1 MALTTLNASTHIP
14 SVYMAGWSHSVFGKL
29 DGQSVEEL
37 LCSTVDAALHHAKLS
52 AEDVDSVV
60 VGTFNSGF
68 VAQDFPSSLLMNQHE
83 GLRFKPAVRVENA
96 CATGSAAVY
105 AGIDAIRSG
114 RADVVLVAG
123 YEKMSEISSAEAGK
137 VLLKCA
143 YVKEEGAGT
152 AGFASVFA
160 GIAQK
165 YFDTYGD
172 ASQALA
178 MIAAKNHL
186 NAIVNPYAQIKRDL
200 GFDFC
205 NTVSDKNP
213 IVAGPLRRT
222 DCSLIS
228 DGAAAMVLVS
238 EKGLARFGFDKAV
251 KFRAAQQI
259 NDYLPVS
266 RRDILKLE
274 GARLAWQRA
283 FAESSTQLSD
293 LSLLETHDCF
303 TIAELL
309 EVEAIGL
316 AADGCGPAVIKE
328 GQTLRGGRLPVN
340 LSGGLKAKGHPIGA
354 TGVSQ
359 HVLAAMQLCDE
370 AGDMQLPHAQL
381 AGVFNMGGV
390 AVANYASIL
399 ERAR

>member
-1 MALTTLNASTHIP
+1 MASASNTAP
-14 SVYMAGWSHSVFGKL
+14 VYMVGWSHSVFGKL
-29 DGQSVEEL
+29 DG
-37 LCSTVDAALHHAKLS
+37 LS
-52 AEDVDSVV
+52 AEDLLNHTIGQSLVHAKLQASDIDSVV

-68 VAQDFPSSLLMNQHE
+68 VAQDFPSSLPINQHP
-83 GLRFKPAVRVENA
+83 GLRFKPSVRVENA
-96 CATGSAAVY
+96 CATGSAAIY
-105 AGIDAIRSG
+105 AGIDAVRSG
-114 RADVVLVAG
+114 RSDVVLAVG
-123 YEKMSEISSAEAGK
+123 YEKMSEISSLDAGN

-143 YVKEEGAGT
+143 YVKEEGQGA
-152 AGFASVFA
+152 AGFAGVFA

-172 ASQALA
+172 ASDALA
-178 MIAAKNHL
+178 MIAAKNHH
-186 NAIVNPYAQIKRDL
+186 NALANPYAHIRRDL

-213 IVAGPLRRT
+213 RVAGPLRRT

-228 DGAAAMVLVS
+228 DGAAAVVLVS
-238 EKGLARFGFDKAV
+238 EAALARYGFDKVV
-251 KFRAAQQI
+251 KFRAAQQV

-274 GARLAWQRA
+274 GARMAWQRA
-283 FAESSTQLSD
+283 FAQAQCQLGD

-316 AADGCGPAVIKE
+316 AADGCGAAIVRE
-328 GQTLRGGRLPVN
+328 GQTQRGGRLPVN

-359 HVLAAMQLCDE
+359 HVLAAMQLCGE
-370 AGDMQLPHAQL
+370 AGDMQLQGAQL

-399 ERAR
+399 ERAK

>member
-1 MALTTLNASTHIP
+1 MTATTLPPVHI
-14 SVYMAGWSHSVFGKL
+14 VGWSHSKFGKYDDL
-29 DGQSVEEL
+29 EPEAL
-37 LCSTVDAALHHAKLS
+37 LAGAVQGALADAGLTGM
-52 AEDVDSVV
+52 DVDSVV
-60 VGTFNSGF
+60 VGTFNGGF
-68 VAQDFPSSLLMNQHE
+68 VGQDFPSSLAINAE
-83 GLRFKPAVRVENA
+83 PGLRFKPALRVENA
-96 CATGSAAVY
+96 CATGSAAIY
-105 AGIDAIRSG
+105 TGMQAIRAG
-114 RADVVLVAG
+114 TADVVLVIG
-123 YEKMSEISSAEAGK
+123 YERMNGLPTSQVGD

-143 YVKEEGAGT
+143 YVKEESST
-152 AGFASVFA
+152 TGFAGVFA

-172 ASQALA
+172 ASDALA
-178 MIAAKNHL
+178 HISAKNHL
-186 NAIVNPYAQIKRDL
+186 NAMANPFAHVRRDL

-228 DGAAAMVLVS
+228 DGAAALVLCS
-238 EKGLARFGFDKAV
+238 ERALQRGNFKRAV
-251 KFRAAQQI
+251 RFRAAQSA

-274 GARLAWQRA
+274 GAQHAWQRA
-283 FAESSTQLSD
+283 FAEAGCSLDD
-293 LSLLETHDCF
+293 LSLVETHDCF

-309 EVEAIGL
+309 EVEAMGL
-316 AADGCGPAVIKE
+316 AKPGQGPAVIRE
-328 GQTLRGGRLPVN
+328 GQTQRGGRLPIN

-359 HVLAAMQLCDE
+359 HVLAAMQLVNE
-370 AGDMQLPHAQL
+370 AGDMQLPGAQL

-399 ERAR
+399 ERSA